1 MREGEINGKDYFFLS
16 EADFEQRVRQGD
28 FLEHVEFGSYSYG
41 TLKSEVEQKLAAG
54 QSLLLEIELEGAR
67 SIKRSTEDAVFIFIR
82 PPDFDELAK
91 RLIDRDTETSAE
103 IKKRLD
109 RAREELASA
118 DEFDYIVINDT
129 VAKAAGELEEIINNR
144 LKGAN
149 LG

>member
-28 FLEHVEFGSYSYG
+28 FLEHVQFGSYSYG
-41 TLKSEVEQKLAAG
+41 TLKSEVEHKLAAG

-67 SIKRSTEDAVFIFIR
+67 SIKRSTEGAVFIFIR

>member
-129 VAKAAGELEEIINNR
+129 VARAAGELEEIINNR

>member
-28 FLEHVEFGSYSYG
+28 FLEHVQFGSYSYG

-129 VAKAAGELEEIINNR
+129 VARAAGELEEIINNR